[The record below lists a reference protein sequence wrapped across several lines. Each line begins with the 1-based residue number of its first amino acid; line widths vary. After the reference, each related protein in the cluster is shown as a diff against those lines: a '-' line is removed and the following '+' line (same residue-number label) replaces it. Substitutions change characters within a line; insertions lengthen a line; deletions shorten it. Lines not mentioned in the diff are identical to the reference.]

1 MLSHDVHDS
10 EDRGIDEI
18 EEDSA
23 LWRENEV
30 EGRVGAKTSS
40 PLCERG

>member
-18 EEDSA
+18 EEDSQ
-23 LWRENEV
+23 
-30 EGRVGAKTSS
+30 KSS
-40 PLCERG
+40 PPSTKIEVDEGCSLMP